1 MSLARKAIYIVGA
14 KRTPFGAF
22 GGKLKHLSATE
33 LAVISSKAALE
44 EGMCLMLGYVHTYT
58 LLLARM
64 HCSIVRHLTPQY
76 TNKPLFFFCT
86 QCACAA
92 KLGGD
97 KVDDCFMGNV
107 IQSSNDAAYLARHV
121 ALKSG
126 APVKSP
132 ALTINRLCGSGF
144 EAVCLGAESIELG
157 RSEVTLV
164 GGTENMSQ
172 APMTID
178 GLTARW
184 GAALGKGMKADESL
198 WSGLTDSYI
207 GLPMGITA
215 ENLAD
220 QYDLTREECDEFA
233 LRSQHAWA
241 AAQEAGHYTAEIT
254 PIDLK
259 TRKGMVTM
267 DRDEHPRP
275 STTIADL
282 NKLKPVFKPDGGRV
296 TAGSAS
302 GICDGAASLVLA
314 SGDSCEANNLTPLSR
329 IVAWS
334 RVGCEPTHMGIGPV
348 GAIEAIFRATN
359 LTAQDMDLI
368 EINEAFAAQFLAC
381 EKALQLDREKTNV
394 CGGAI
399 ALGHPL
405 GASGARI
412 TAHLAHALKRTGK
425 KYGLGAACIGGG
437 QGIAVLLENVQ

>member
-1 MSLARKAIYIVGA
+1 MSIARKAIYVVGA

-33 LAVISSKAALE
+33 LAVISSKAALAE
-44 EGMCLMLGYVHTYT
+44 
-58 LLLARM
+58 A
-64 HCSIVRHLTPQY
+64 
-76 TNKPLFFFCT
+76 N
-86 QCACAA
+86 
-92 KLGGD
+92 LGGD
-97 KVDDCFMGNV
+97 KIDDCYMGNV
-107 IQSSNDAAYLARHV
+107 IQSSKDAAYLARHV

-126 APVKSP
+126 APIKAP
-132 ALTINRLCGSGF
+132 ALTLNRLCGSGF
-144 EAVCLGAESIELG
+144 EAVCLGAESIELD
-157 RSEVTLV
+157 RAENTLV

-172 APMTID
+172 APMVID

-184 GAALGKGMKADESL
+184 GAALGKGMQADDSL
-198 WSGLTDSYI
+198 WAGLTDSMI

-220 QYDLTREECDEFA
+220 QYNLSRDECDAFA
-233 LRSQHAWA
+233 LRSQQAWA
-241 AAQEAGHYTAEIT
+241 TANEAGHYKAEIV
-254 PIDLK
+254 PIELK
-259 TRKGMVTM
+259 TRKGMVSMTE
-267 DRDEHPRP
+267 DEHPRP

-314 SGDSCEANNLTPLSR
+314 SEASVTANNLAPISR
-329 IVAWS
+329 VVAWS

-348 GAIEAIFRATN
+348 GAIEAIFKVTN
-359 LTAQDMDLI
+359 LTAADMDLI

-381 EKALQLDREKTNV
+381 EKALELDREKMNV

-412 TAHLAHALKRTGK
+412 TAHLAQSLKRTGK

-437 QGIAVLLENVQ
+437 QGIAVLLENVSN